1 MVKIIIQS
9 VLHEFYHQPTKL
21 LHCERFLHQQREASP
36 FRFVEHFIF
45 RVVFSVEQHL
55 ALINQSHE
63 SALSFGLVFN
73 KYLFYLTHDRLGI
86 RHVIVKYNKSQTRST
101 AFLGRPYEGQELSTW
116 VNPFPLLQ
124 VVDRLERGFYWVE
137 GESIARNNNNLPALA
152 SGAILL
158 VLLSGVSFV
167 FLVKLTCLIAYM
179 TLRNP
184 IFARHAVVL
193 PVQTQQ
199 INVAHVLSVKQNAA
213 V

>member
-1 MVKIIIQS
+1 M
-9 VLHEFYHQPTKL
+9 
-21 LHCERFLHQQREASP
+21 
-36 FRFVEHFIF
+36 
-45 RVVFSVEQHL
+45 
-55 ALINQSHE
+55 
-63 SALSFGLVFN
+63 
-73 KYLFYLTHDRLGI
+73 
-86 RHVIVKYNKSQTRST
+86 
-101 AFLGRPYEGQELSTW
+101 
-116 VNPFPLLQ
+116 NPFPLLQ
-124 VVDRLERGFYWVE
+124 VVDRLERGFDWVE

-193 PVQTQQ
+193 PVQTQH